1 MNETLKTILNRR
13 STRAYSPEQLKEEEL
28 QSILEAGK
36 YAPSAI
42 NEQPWHFTV
51 VQNQELLNKINE
63 ACKMAFISS
72 GHPMF
77 AERAK
82 EEGFSVFYKAPPLII
97 VSGQQNTVAPQIDCA
112 LAIQNMFLAAEAVGV
127 GSCWIHAIAGIFQG
141 EAGEALKKELHIP
154 QTHTPYYSGSF
165 GYKAMDPQAPERKEN
180 TVSILR

>member
-13 STRAYSPEQLKEEEL
+13 STRAYKPEQLKEEAL
-28 QSILEAGK
+28 QNILEGGK

-51 VQNQELLNKINE
+51 VQNQELLNRINE
-63 ACKMAFISS
+63 ACKKSFISS
-72 GHPMF
+72 GHPLF

-82 EEGFSVFYKAPPLII
+82 EESFSVFYKAPTLII

-112 LAIQNMFLAAEAVGV
+112 LAMQNMFLAAEAVGV

-141 EAGEALKKELHIP
+141 EEGEALKKELHIP
-154 QTHTPYYSGSF
+154 ATHIPYCSGAF
-165 GYKAMDPQAPERKEN
+165 GYKAMDAQAPERKEN
-180 TVSILR
+180 TISILR